1 MPTDDH
7 ATAHHDDLAAVLR
20 LQHAYADV
28 VNRQAFAEL
37 TELFV
42 SDITLV
48 MEFPGHTKEITGPV
62 AFGEYVAKRIDHL
75 EFFQFVMTN
84 GVAEVAGSDAPDRAT
99 GRMWFHELHQD
110 RAQHRMLWLYGL
122 YRDEYVRID
131 GRWWFAHRR
140 FAPLAMTSHDDGR
153 DLDVFPNPFLGRPS
167 QPPPA

>member
-1 MPTDDH
+1 
-7 ATAHHDDLAAVLR
+7 
-20 LQHAYADV
+20 
-28 VNRQAFAEL
+28 
-37 TELFV
+37 
-42 SDITLV
+42 
-48 MEFPGHTKEITGPV
+48 
-62 AFGEYVAKRIDHL
+62 
-75 EFFQFVMTN
+75 VMTN

-153 DLDVFPNPFLGRPS
+153 DLHVFPNPFLGRPS